1 MRVTILGSGSALPL
15 PHRGTTAQLLEFDRA
30 HYLIDCGEGT
40 QVQLR
45 KHGVWTA
52 KLRAIFIS
60 HLHGDHYL
68 GLVGLL
74 WSMELTGRKKPLR
87 IIGPKGLDA
96 LVKIHF
102 DGMEADLSFSLHFI
116 ELVPG
121 FCYADELIE
130 VTTFEV
136 QHRIACF
143 GFVFA
148 EREKMR
154 SIIKEKVIDLKLLP
168 HQYLDLR
175 NGLDVTLP
183 NGIVVANSELTL
195 PPPLPLKYV
204 FVTDTR
210 PIELPEICHGAH
222 LMYHEATF
230 LSDMKDRAIS
240 TGHSTAADAA
250 SQALRIGAKKLIIG
264 HFSSRYCDLNL
275 FLVEARAIFAHTVLA
290 TDLESFEVGN
300 EA

>member
-1 MRVTILGSGSALPL
+1 MPQ
-15 PHRGTTAQLLEFDRA
+15 RGATAQLIEFDRA

-45 KHGVWTA
+45 KHGLWTA

-74 WSMELTGRKKPLR
+74 WSMELTDRRKPLR
-87 IIGPKGLDA
+87 IVGPKGLEN

-102 DGMEADLSFSLHFI
+102 EGMEADLSFSLQFT
-116 ELVPG
+116 ELAEG
-121 FCYADELIE
+121 NCYADELLE
-130 VTTFEV
+130 VTAFEV

-143 GFVFA
+143 GFLFA
-148 EREKMR
+148 ERPKMR
-154 SIIKEKVIDLKLLP
+154 SIIKEKVVALNLLP
-168 HQYLDLR
+168 PQYLDLR

-183 NGIVVANSELTL
+183 NGKTVANTELTIS
-195 PPPLPLKYV
+195 PPPPLKYV

-210 PIELPEICHGAH
+210 PFQLPEVCRGAN

-230 LSDMKDRAIS
+230 LSDLHDRAQA
-240 TGHSTAADAA
+240 TYHSTAAEAA
-250 SQALRIGAKKLIIG
+250 RQALATGAKRLIIG
-264 HFSSRYCDLNL
+264 HFSSRYTNL
-275 FLVEARAIFAHTVLA
+275 EPFLDEARPLFRNTHLAI
-290 TDLESFEVGN
+290 DLMSFDVEESE
-300 EA
+300 